1 MKKSNISAIIKKYLS
16 GRFSPETEERVQ
28 RWFINDENTDKKES
42 ASLEYWNSLETTS
55 NSETYSALN
64 KVNQRIGYP
73 QKQVVKIPLYKKLSR
88 IAAVLIPLFI
98 IGGGY
103 LYYQTTQ
110 NNMIEIQ
117 VAYGEEKH
125 LFLPDSSEIWI
136 NAGSTIKYP
145 KEFKGNKRVVELD
158 GEAYFS
164 VKRDEMKPFIV
175 NTEKLSVNVLGTK
188 FNVKAYSDEEQIT
201 TTLTS
206 GKIEVKSVEQSQIL
220 KPNEQLSFNKKTSI
234 INITEISS
242 NETDAWLTGQ
252 LVFSDATFGQIIQA
266 LERKFN
272 VSFSVDANVNLAQ
285 SRYTV
290 KFIKKDSL
298 EDILNVLKE
307 VVGGFSYQINNNEII
322 VVKVSKSH

>member
-1 MKKSNISAIIKKYLS
+1 MKNNISKIIRKYLS
-16 GRFSPETEERVQ
+16 GRFSDKIEEKVQ
-28 RWFINDENTDKKES
+28 RWLIKDEYIADKEA
-42 ASLEYWNSLETTS
+42 ASLEYWDNLETTA
-55 NSETYSALN
+55 NPNTYSALER
-64 KVNQRIGYP
+64 VVQRIVYS
-73 QKQVVKIPLYKKLSR
+73 QKQTIRIPLYKKLSR

-145 KEFKGNKRVVELD
+145 KEFKGDKRIVELD

-206 GKIEVKSVEQSQIL
+206 GKIEVQSAKQSQIL
-220 KPNEQLSFNKKTSI
+220 KPNEQLSFDKETSTI
-234 INITEISS
+234 SITEIPS

-252 LVFSDATFGQIIQA
+252 LIFSDATFGQIIQA

-272 VSFSVDANVNLAQ
+272 VSFSVNANVNLTQ

-322 VVKVSKSH
+322 VVKR